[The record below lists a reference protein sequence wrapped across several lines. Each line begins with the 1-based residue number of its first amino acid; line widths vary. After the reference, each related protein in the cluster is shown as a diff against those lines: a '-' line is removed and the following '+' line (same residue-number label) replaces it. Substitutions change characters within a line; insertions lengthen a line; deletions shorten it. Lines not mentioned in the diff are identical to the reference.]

1 MIDRLSSALGIVAL
15 LSMCAQ
21 AASARPPE
29 PNGGQAGLVPDT
41 STSGPVLEL
50 DFPEVHIGIAEYAEG
65 PTGATVF
72 YFPEPVMAAIDVRG
86 GAPGVINSEALR
98 LHYEAAYTNAVSF
111 AGGSSYGLSVAT
123 GVAEAIKE
131 RTENPNHWE
140 NIAFVPGAIIFD
152 LGGRRFNAVTPD
164 GELGRAALRAAKPGA
179 FPQGAQG
186 AGRFAMQG
194 WFAGDPQHSGQG
206 GAFRA
211 IGQTKVAVFTV
222 VNALGSVVGRDG
234 RIVRCSRPSTDGCDK
249 VGNRIEAEI
258 AERIPGETDDAGGLT
273 QNTTITLVV
282 INEKLAIAALQRL
295 ANQVHTSMAR
305 AIQPFSTAD
314 DGDTLIAVTTGQV
327 ETEGLSLG
335 ALGALAS
342 EVAWDAVLASVP
354 ELPDPGPVEPITWS
368 AAQIDA
374 VVGEYRF
381 SPSSTIRLERE
392 GDALVAHGPET
403 PSIYFP
409 SDAESIR
416 LVPVSSDELVMDTD
430 RAYRIRIDRDEQRV
444 TGLTLEPGPWA
455 QPATRVR

>member
-1 MIDRLSSALGIVAL
+1 MIDRLLSALGIGVL
-15 LSMCAQ
+15 LSIGA
-21 AASARPPE
+21 AVASAQPPE
-29 PNGGQAGLVPDT
+29 PRGGQAGLVPDT
-41 STSGPVLEL
+41 STSNPVLEL

-72 YFPEPVMAAIDVRG
+72 YFPEPVMSAIDVRG

-98 LHYEAAYTNAVSF
+98 LHYEVAYTNAVSF

-131 RTENPNHWE
+131 RTENPGNWE

-164 GELGRAALRAAKPGA
+164 HELGKAALRAAKPGV

-194 WFAGDPQHSGQG
+194 WFVGDPQHSGQG

-222 VNALGSVVGRDG
+222 VNSLGSVVDRDG
-234 RIVRCSRPSTDGCDK
+234 RVVRCSRPSTDGCGR
-249 VGNRIEAEI
+249 VGDRIEAGI
-258 AERIPGETDDAGGLT
+258 AEQIRDETDDSGGLT

-282 INEKLAIAALQRL
+282 TNEKLAIASLQRL

-305 AIQPFSTAD
+305 AIQPFSTAN

-327 ETEGLSLG
+327 ETEGLSPSDLG
-335 ALGALAS
+335 VLAS

-368 AAQIDA
+368 AAQLDA
-374 VVGEYRF
+374 AVGKYRF
-381 SPSSTIRLERE
+381 SPWSTIRLERE
-392 GDALVAHGPET
+392 GDALVALGPET
-403 PSIYFP
+403 PNLYFP
-409 SDAESIR
+409 SDAASIR
-416 LVPVSSDELVMDTD
+416 LVPVSPDELVMDTE
-430 RAYRIRIDRDEQRV
+430 RAYRIKIDSDEQGV

-455 QPATRVR
+455 KPATRVR